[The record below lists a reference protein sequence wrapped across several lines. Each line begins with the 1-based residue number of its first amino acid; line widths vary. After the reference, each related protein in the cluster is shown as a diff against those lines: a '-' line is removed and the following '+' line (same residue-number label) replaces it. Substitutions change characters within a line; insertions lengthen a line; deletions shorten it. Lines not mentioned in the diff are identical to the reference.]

1 MYKFSCLRDVLFFP
15 CFVMQYTLF
24 YFCNNLNEEVS
35 SRHLWCCRCHGVVK
49 DFIFHFRSL
58 TFEGLHKLIKIRVE
72 HRKKKVAFE
81 FVVHLKKM
89 GRVSY
94 MAIFHLCC
102 PSFFV
107 FYQYILKGSVSF
119 HL

>member
-72 HRKKKVAFE
+72 HCKKRSR
-81 FVVHLKKM
+81 LN
-89 GRVSY
+89 S
-94 MAIFHLCC
+94 
-102 PSFFV
+102 
-107 FYQYILKGSVSF
+107 
-119 HL
+119 